1 MAAKHPKPPADRR
14 LTIPSLED
22 LRKLLV
28 QRQQLD
34 ELLSE
39 LQVTPQW
46 CLGYFGIFCDYEGLP
61 TTNNDYCW
69 GLSTIAGGV
78 TCFFGKSPC
87 GHHEMFIL
95 SNMMAHSSMWFFS
108 GANKNLRRKN
118 HINSDCRSTLYV
130 CAYIIIYIYMIYC
143 IYIYYIY
150 MHTYIHSTHTHTVY
164 STYGTS
170 IYMLISRLYRVCIQ
184 LRKQGCPRF
193 LQCLRHIQLRVDY
206 DLVHGVDSLH
216 KAVTCTDSGEGL
228 SPDCCNC
235 QRWQYVDW
243 HAPSPSQ
250 IDSIR

>member
-78 TCFFGKSPC
+78 TSFFGKSPC

-95 SNMMAHSSMWFFS
+95 SNMMAHSSMCFFS

-130 CAYIIIYIYMIYC
+130 CAYIIIYIYDILY

-150 MHTYIHSTHTHTVY
+150 AHIHTQYTHTYSLQYIWN
-164 STYGTS
+164 
-170 IYMLISRLYRVCIQ
+170 INLYVN
-184 LRKQGCPRF
+184 L
-193 LQCLRHIQLRVDY
+193 
-206 DLVHGVDSLH
+206 
-216 KAVTCTDSGEGL
+216 
-228 SPDCCNC
+228 
-235 QRWQYVDW
+235 
-243 HAPSPSQ
+243 
-250 IDSIR
+250 